1 MHFQRLL
8 LLFVASNSGKKY
20 WDWTLPRTRA
30 QIELSSTFVYDYKMS
45 TSGSSAWNSH
55 LTQGGR
61 TTSMTMPVNRITSQS
76 KIKLSQKY
84 CPWIN
89 LQLWNF
95 CHSFPQWMGIFSW
108 LLCFALQYMFIQIG
122 SQTWASLSLV
132 PPGWGANSSHKCR
145 SCSFSG
151 HKQRCWTVLSELWYK
166 VAYNPNT
173 FFLNW
178 KQRTAGKAVED
189 ALQYIKMCAA
199 GVWTKTAKGYFKNVE
214 EQGQQVIRSQSKVL
228 KQFIVLLKLNST
240 F

>member
-1 MHFQRLL
+1 MNKFTTVKFLSLL
-8 LLFVASNSGKKY
+8 
-20 WDWTLPRTRA
+20 P
-30 QIELSSTFVYDYKMS
+30 
-45 TSGSSAWNSH
+45 
-55 LTQGGR
+55 
-61 TTSMTMPVNRITSQS
+61 SMNG
-76 KIKLSQKY
+76 Y
-84 CPWIN
+84 
-89 LQLWNF
+89 F
-95 CHSFPQWMGIFSW
+95 FSW
-108 LLCFALQYMFIQIG
+108 LLCFALQYMLIQI
-122 SQTWASLSLV
+122 SSETWPSLSFV
-132 PPGWGANSSHKCR
+132 PPGWGANSSQSCR
-145 SCSFSG
+145 SCLFSG
-151 HKQRCWTVLSELWYK
+151 HKQRCSTVLSELRYK